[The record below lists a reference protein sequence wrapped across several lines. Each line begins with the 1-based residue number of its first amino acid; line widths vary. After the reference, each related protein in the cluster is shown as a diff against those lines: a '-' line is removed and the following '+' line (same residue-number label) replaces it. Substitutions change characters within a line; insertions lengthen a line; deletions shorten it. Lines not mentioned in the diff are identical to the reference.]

1 MRACSASDA
10 GASARTSA
18 RNGCKDALKN
28 GLSKFTVPFLSLT
41 KSVSQGPAVLADCI
55 TVGPRAP
62 MRGVH
67 APSAETGP
75 AFALSAVGSV
85 HLPRVSRARN
95 ACAFPHRHRRVL
107 PLRPLRLSLVHPEAR
122 SNSQQRSGSAAFRM
136 GIIPKRVTD
145 TSAQRSG
152 RSQGARSTTF
162 SPARAPWRPLPQS
175 LDQAAIP
182 LEAGVP
188 LFAGAPA

>member
-95 ACAFPHRHRRVL
+95 ACAVPHRHRRVL
-107 PLRPLRLSLVHPEAR
+107 PLRPLRLSLVYSEAGP
-122 SNSQQRSGSAAFRM
+122 SDQQHSG
-136 GIIPKRVTD
+136 
-145 TSAQRSG
+145 
-152 RSQGARSTTF
+152 F
-162 SPARAPWRPLPQS
+162 SPLRLGIVSQRVNGVLAGRNERTLASHSTESFRP
-175 LDQAAIP
+175 
-182 LEAGVP
+182 AGTRSHPTVMMRSKHT
-188 LFAGAPA
+188 